1 MTDPSAFVNAISPS
15 SATRI
20 ILCFFRLDLVIA
32 IFDAIVKFLQFACE
46 PVHHM
51 GYPGGIM
58 RKNEKRQTVRLRDVA
73 QTAGVSVGTVSRVLN
88 NNPTVSEE
96 VRRKVEA
103 VMKAL
108 GYEANIVAQ
117 SLRGSTTKLIAC
129 AIRDF
134 DIPQF
139 AQYIKE
145 AEQVFRERGYTFIL
159 SATTNKPEVEV
170 SLLKAFERR
179 KVDGIMMTV
188 SDEANASVNEAL
200 MRAPC
205 PVLLIDRDH
214 IKTLDR
220 VTVDH
225 LNGTRTAISHLIE
238 RGHRHIA
245 LLVGDTR
252 AFPSY
257 SRVAG
262 FREAYQIHGVD
273 PAMGTIRDRVIE
285 QEDAF
290 RETMALF
297 SSSVPPTAIVA
308 ASMGALPGCLKAL
321 RALRREVGKEVSVVA
336 GNDSDLAELYTPP
349 ITALKSDLAELA
361 RHASAMLLDRIEGK
375 ASGIGRVVT
384 LPTTLVIRQSCWPV
398 QDAED

>member
-1 MTDPSAFVNAISPS
+1 
-15 SATRI
+15 
-20 ILCFFRLDLVIA
+20 
-32 IFDAIVKFLQFACE
+32 
-46 PVHHM
+46 
-51 GYPGGIM
+51 M
-58 RKNEKRQTVRLRDVA
+58 RQGDKRQTVRLRDVA

-96 VRRKVEA
+96 VRRKVQS
-103 VMKAL
+103 VMGAL

-139 AQYIKE
+139 SQYIKE
-145 AEQVFRERGYTFIL
+145 AERVFRERGYTFIL

-179 KVDGIMMTV
+179 KVDGVMMTI
-188 SDEANASVNEAL
+188 SDEGNVSVNEAL
-200 MRAPC
+200 MRAPF

-220 VTVDH
+220 VTVD
-225 LNGTRTAISHLIE
+225 NFDGARTATSHLLDL
-238 RGHRHIA
+238 GHRHIA

-262 FREAYQIHGVD
+262 FREAYKIHGVD
-273 PAMGTIRDRVIE
+273 PAQGLIRERVIE

-297 SSSVPPTAIVA
+297 SLSKPPTAIFA

-321 RALRREVGKEVSVVA
+321 RALRREVGKDVSVIA

-361 RHASAMLLDRIEGK
+361 RHAAAMLFDRIAQEVTG
-375 ASGIGRVVT
+375 AGRVVT
-384 LPTTLVIRQSCWPV
+384 LPTTLVVRQSCRPM
-398 QDAED
+398 QDADD